1 MSVIPSYLSVLK
13 LQSYSSQCTS
23 CAFFREIDKVD
34 LRHEAVNESSA
45 TNFIMNLSHT
55 LYAIADAEA
64 LCSNRYLSGSIQ
76 IKCCWGPWEPPP
88 PYPLISVTLS
98 KSVKTS
104 VSTGVKKKVMKDIF
118 LKLMF
123 NILKNYLNFIMIS
136 RIYLRE

>member
-64 LCSNRYLSGSIQ
+64 LCSNRYISGSIQ
-76 IKCCWGPWEPPP
+76 IKSCWGPLEPPP
-88 PYPLISVTLS
+88 PLISVTLS
-98 KSVKTS
+98 KSVKT
-104 VSTGVKKKVMKDIF
+104 IF

>member
-64 LCSNRYLSGSIQ
+64 LCSNRYISGSIQ
-76 IKCCWGPWEPPP
+76 IKSCWGPLEPPP
-88 PYPLISVTLS
+88 PPPPPHLS
-98 KSVKTS
+98 YIK
-104 VSTGVKKKVMKDIF
+104 
-118 LKLMF
+118 
-123 NILKNYLNFIMIS
+123 
-136 RIYLRE
+136 